1 MAETSS
7 MNAAEHG
14 MKRPFEGREE
24 ALGKAV
30 GLAIRTLKDAMPYQH
45 EMNDAL
51 VKMHLNSVQF
61 AKNAG
66 LSAKYVEHDIRCMAP
81 TLRRIRASIEA

>member
-7 MNAAEHG
+7 MNAGDHG

-30 GLAIRTLKDAMPYQH
+30 GLGIRTLKDAMPYQH
-45 EMNDAL
+45 
-51 VKMHLNSVQF
+51 
-61 AKNAG
+61 
-66 LSAKYVEHDIRCMAP
+66 
-81 TLRRIRASIEA
+81 